1 MSIRAS
7 LFRAVFVLPFLA
19 AMIGMAAGDFLLVA
33 GSMPE
38 RAQEGTWSFPPHPHG
53 DVFAAVMVMLE
64 AATGVLIMEAAGI
77 TRLFPPIARLSRI
90 SRFLLATCALLL
102 LLSMTATGCLA
113 VHSGP
118 ISARMPETYARVSRP
133 LLLVLS
139 AISSLLL
146 MFTALPLQA
155 LVDSARM
162 IWTRTR
168 SP

>member
-19 AMIGMAAGDFLLVA
+19 AMVAMAAGDFLLVA

-38 RAQEGTWSFPPHPHG
+38 RAQEGAWSFPPHPQG
-53 DVFAAVMVMLE
+53 DVLAAVMVALE
-64 AATGVLIMEAAGI
+64 AGAGMLLMEAAGI
-77 TRLFPPIARLSRI
+77 TRLIPPIARLSRV
-90 SRFLLATCALLL
+90 SRLLLALGALLL
-102 LLSMTATGCLA
+102 LLSITATGCFA
-113 VHSGP
+113 VHAGP

-139 AISSLLL
+139 AFSSVLL

-155 LVDSARM
+155 LLDCARM
-162 IWTRTR
+162 LFSSVRQK
-168 SP
+168 